1 MDKFWTYEELTRA
14 TEEKIQAF
22 AATVSVLPRDPAT
35 LDSSR
40 VSFLSRADGA
50 YALWVTVTEGVQLE
64 ADVKRL
70 RAMVDAIAKEIYQH
84 VPDPRP
90 ASERG
95 WKTKREWT
103 DEEVQVAVQRLK
115 EKVPEVWQEI
125 YQVEKAG
132 GDIDGLDALTME
144 LAHLAG
150 MYPDAD
156 LLDVN
161 RLHRKVDLMRR
172 KELGLI

>member
-50 YALWVTVTEGVQLE
+50 YALWSTVTEGVQLE

-95 WKTKREWT
+95 WKEKRAWS
-103 DEEVQVAVQRLK
+103 DEEVIATVQRLK
-115 EKVPEVWQEI
+115 DTVPEVWQEI
-125 YQVEKAG
+125 CEVEKAG
-132 GDIDGLDALTME
+132 GDLEGLDALTME
-144 LAHLAG
+144 LAKITVF
-150 MYPDAD
+150 YPDED
-156 LLDVN
+156 LLDVIW
-161 RLHRKVDLMRR
+161 LQRKVDAFRR
-172 KELGLI
+172 NELGLD